1 MQHNKNMKQF
11 FEKHHDTFYAVARIM
26 IGLLFAQHGAQKLF
40 GAFGGNA
47 AELMSLMGAVGIIEF
62 TGGLLIALGLF
73 TRIAAFATIIVMIG
87 AYIKVHIPQGMIPIM
102 NKGELALLFLA
113 AFLIIIS
120 HGSGKWA
127 LDNYFFKK

>member
-1 MQHNKNMKQF
+1 MKNF
-11 FEKHHDTFYAVARIM
+11 FEKNHDTFYSIARIM

-40 GAFGGNA
+40 GAFGGKA
-47 AELMSLMGAVGIIEF
+47 AELISLMGVVGVIEF

-73 TRIAAFATIIVMIG
+73 TRLAAFATIIVMIG
-87 AYIKVHIPQGMIPIM
+87 AYIKAHIPQGLIPIM

-120 HGSGKWA
+120 HGPGKWS
-127 LDNYFFKK
+127 LDKVFFKKK